1 LILQVY
7 GNILRAFTEIW
18 ELKYG
23 NISLVAMLVYD
34 LQKYHLEFSLAVVD
48 QVLEDVRAGM
58 EVGALKAS
66 VSRLKA
72 NQTHLEGQHLQI

>member
-1 LILQVY
+1 MIQVY

-23 NISLVAMLVYD
+23 NIPMVAMLVYD

-58 EVGALKAS
+58 EVRIS
-66 VSRLKA
+66 
-72 NQTHLEGQHLQI
+72 